1 MSVRRIGPGPRMS
14 RAVVHGDTVY
24 LGGQT
29 PKDASADVAGQT
41 RQILEQIDALLAE
54 AGSSHEKIVSVTI
67 WLRDIASFEA
77 MNAVWDAWV
86 SKDNPPARAC
96 VESRLAK
103 PEWLVEMHVVASL

>member
-1 MSVRRIGPGPRMS
+1 MTTRRIAPGPRMS

-29 PKDASADVAGQT
+29 PRDASADVADQT
-41 RQILEQIDALLAE
+41 RQILGQIDALLAE
-54 AGSSHEKIVSVTI
+54 AGSGHEKILSVTI

-86 SKDNPPARAC
+86 STENPPARAC
-96 VESRLAK
+96 IESRLAK
-103 PEWLVEMHVVASL
+103 PEWLVEMHVIASL